1 MIIGISGKSGSGK
14 SSISKYLEKNYHYYW
29 IDTDRIAAYIRKEYL
44 EEIVS
49 FINDDSVING
59 NDIDSKKLGS
69 ILFKNKEL
77 LKVYNDFIYEKMK
90 NKIDEL
96 VKEKPNVI
104 IDSLFLPIMD
114 IYKEC
119 DYTILV
125 KCKDQ
130 LRKERIIKRDN
141 IEEQYYLDRDSNGLE
156 YRDSDF
162 DFIIDNTKDYKIQL
176 KEILNRINS

>member
-1 MIIGISGKSGSGK
+1 
-14 SSISKYLEKNYHYYW
+14 
-29 IDTDRIAAYIRKEYL
+29 
-44 EEIVS
+44 
-49 FINDDSVING
+49 
-59 NDIDSKKLGS
+59 
-69 ILFKNKEL
+69 
-77 LKVYNDFIYEKMK
+77 
-90 NKIDEL
+90 
-96 VKEKPNVI
+96 
-104 IDSLFLPIMD
+104 MD
-114 IYKEC
+114 IYKEF